1 MNKIVRDCTNLSLR
15 NCLIADGYL
24 GSNTFGIF
32 ITTLSLRT
40 TRENKQ
46 HGQISADFE
55 IYLAGSPAIAV
66 AVLLSACS
74 STSTAV
80 NMHSETHAVGSG
92 DLSSLQAS
100 QDEFET
106 MVRNTDVKS
115 RLMDQYASWKG
126 VRYRLGGSTRKG
138 IDCSAFVQRT
148 FREQFGLELPRSTSE
163 QQETGKSISRAQL
176 RTGDLVLF
184 RAGSTGRHVGIY
196 LGNNQF
202 VHAST
207 SSGVTISSMD
217 EPYWK
222 SATMKRV
229 ES

>member
-1 MNKIVRDCTNLSLR
+1 MVKSQPILR
-15 NCLIADGYL
+15 YI
-24 GSNTFGIF
+24 
-32 ITTLSLRT
+32 LRV
-40 TRENKQ
+40 
-46 HGQISADFE
+46 A
-55 IYLAGSPAIAV
+55 PAIAV

-74 STSTAV
+74 STSTAR

-106 MVRNTDVKS
+106 MVRNLDVKS

-163 QQETGKSISRAQL
+163 QQETGNRFPVPSCGLAIWFCSVPAL
-176 RTGDLVLF
+176 L
-184 RAGSTGRHVGIY
+184 AAMSGSTS
-196 LGNNQF
+196 
-202 VHAST
+202 ATT
-207 SSGVTISSMD
+207 SSFTPPPAA
-217 EPYWK
+217 E
-222 SATMKRV
+222 
-229 ES
+229 

>member
-1 MNKIVRDCTNLSLR
+1 MVKSQPILR
-15 NCLIADGYL
+15 YI
-24 GSNTFGIF
+24 
-32 ITTLSLRT
+32 LRV
-40 TRENKQ
+40 
-46 HGQISADFE
+46 A
-55 IYLAGSPAIAV
+55 PAIAV

-74 STSTAV
+74 STSTAR

-106 MVRNTDVKS
+106 MVRNLDVKS

-163 QQETGKSISRAQL
+163 QQETGKSISVPSC
-176 RTGDLVLF
+176 VLAIWF
-184 RAGSTGRHVGIY
+184 CSAPALPAATSGSISAT
-196 LGNNQF
+196 
-202 VHAST
+202 T
-207 SSGVTISSMD
+207 SSFTPPPAAG
-217 EPYWK
+217 
-222 SATMKRV
+222 
-229 ES
+229 